1 MNFFD
6 EQESKFEST
15 LSDKLKNFE
24 TIFIMKKIK
33 IFIKVYKTIIIA
45 NYYIHIKR

>member
-24 TIFIMKKIK
+24 TIFILKIK